1 MLIIYIGR
9 GPSIIFSPWKFR
21 YYWLKCPCH
30 RLSGHEFE
38 QALGVWHAAVHGVTK
53 NQTTERLNW
62 PELTHMLFPTLSV
75 ANISFSLAPLCKILQ
90 RTKVLQNFIEKRNH
104 SLIEHSVVTAITA
117 NKLIEIGVNVQ
128 NLTSNSWWNF
138 LFTTSPT
145 TQKWFSI
152 LFNPLLVSLIIL
164 FLLGCLELL
173 FDLQN

>member
-1 MLIIYIGR
+1 MKIQVLLTQMSMSLTQWTWVWASSG
-9 GPSIIFSPWKFR
+9 SLACCSPW
-21 YYWLKCPCH
+21 
-30 RLSGHEFE
+30 GHKEPD
-38 QALGVWHAAVHGVTK
+38 
-53 NQTTERLNW
+53 TTERLNW
-62 PELTHMLFPTLSV
+62 TDSNAISYFV

-90 RTKVLQNFIEKRNH
+90 RTKLLQNFIEKRNR

-152 LFNPLLVSLIIL
+152 LFNPLFVSLIIL
-164 FLLGCLELL
+164 FLLGCLELF